1 MTGRAAPESGDAVVA
16 DLGELD
22 WELESDA
29 PVEAEGLAWEDGHD
43 ADFVE
48 APVGDVSADIDANE
62 PGTDHDDPTHG
73 AHYDAWEAEY
83 QAALATLEAGE

>member
-1 MTGRAAPESGDAVVA
+1 M
-16 DLGELD
+16 L
-22 WELESDA
+22 
-29 PVEAEGLAWEDGHD
+29 
-43 ADFVE
+43 
-48 APVGDVSADIDANE
+48 ADIDANE